1 MPRLRARR
9 RWAPVVLAFIVC
21 VGAACSESPPSE
33 PVAAEPIL
41 DADALDQVIRGALQ
55 QFNEAE
61 EAFAACL
68 REAGFDYSPRTAQV
82 TVTSDHGG
90 LRSRAEMIR
99 TVGYG
104 IVNGEA
110 GAGVQAI
117 VIGGDIPAAQ
127 REAFEQSVSP
137 GGECEDQLN
146 YVDIQQVVQEY
157 QDMPPGVDDRVL
169 ADPEF
174 IEAQNNWRKC
184 MKSLGYQ
191 FNSPIDAFNYIE
203 SKFFTIGS
211 DPEDIAKLAEEEV
224 RIATADLDCFNKHLD
239 PIVRE
244 LKQ

>member
-1 MPRLRARR
+1 MSRLRVRG
-9 RWAPVVLAFIVC
+9 RWTPLVLAFIVC
-21 VGAACSESPPSE
+21 VGGSCSDSPPPD
-33 PVAAEPIL
+33 PVVAEPIL
-41 DADALDQVIRGALQ
+41 DANALDQVIRGALEE
-55 QFNEAE
+55 FNAAE

-68 REAGFDYSPRTAQV
+68 RGAGFDYTPRAAQV

-104 IVNGEA
+104 IVDGEA
-110 GAGVQAI
+110 GAGVQ
-117 VIGGDIPAAQ
+117 VFVSSGDLPAAQ
-127 REAFEQSVSP
+127 REAFEASVSP
-137 GGECEDQLN
+137 GGGCGNRLN

-157 QDMPPGVDDRVL
+157 QDMPPRVDDRVL

-184 MKSLGYQ
+184 IKSLGYQ

-203 SKFFTIGS
+203 SKFFTIGL
-211 DPEDIAKLAEEEV
+211 DPEDIAALAEEEV

-244 LKQ
+244 LGK

>member
-1 MPRLRARR
+1 MSRLRERS
-9 RWAPVVLAFIVC
+9 RWAPLVLAFIVC
-21 VGAACSESPPSE
+21 VCVSCSETAPPD
-33 PVAAEPIL
+33 PVATEPIL
-41 DADALDQVIRGALQ
+41 DADALDQVIRDALK

-68 REAGFDYSPRTAQV
+68 QEAGFDYTPRTAQV

-90 LRSRAEMIR
+90 LRSRTEMIR

-104 IVNGEA
+104 IVDGEA

-117 VIGGDIPAAQ
+117 VTGGDLPEAQ
-127 REAFEQSVSP
+127 REAFEESTSS
-137 GGECEDQLN
+137 GGACENQLN
-146 YVDIQQVVQEY
+146 FVDIQQVVQEY
-157 QDMPPGVDDRVL
+157 QDMPPGVDERVL
-169 ADPEF
+169 ADPGF
-174 IEAQNNWRKC
+174 IEAQNNWRRC

-203 SKFFTIGS
+203 AKFFTIGS
-211 DPEDIAKLAEEEV
+211 DVQDIAALAEEEI

-244 LKQ
+244 LE